1 MEKSGV
7 NVRVLVRALKRH
19 GLLLGQDAAL
29 PNVAGLVA
37 GGPVR
42 GSWWAHPASHEIY
55 RAITSLEDHRDVVV
69 AKLVSGKDTYL
80 HRRLWPALV
89 AVAVA
94 REQWQLDGLS
104 TMAKRLLDAVTKEGE
119 LRTDAIPWAG
129 GAKKDSPGEASR
141 TLQRKLLV
149 HAEEVHTE
157 SGAHAKQLETWER
170 WAGRLGLATNELTA
184 AAGKAKLQHVLAELN
199 ECFAGKG
206 RLPWPR

>member
-1 MEKSGV
+1 MEKSSV
-7 NVRVLVRALKRH
+7 TIRTLMRALKRH

-29 PNVAGLVA
+29 PNVVGSVA

-42 GSWWAHPASHEIY
+42 GSWWAHPASHEMY
-55 RAITSLEDHRDVVV
+55 RATTSLEDHRDVVV
-69 AKLVSGKDTYL
+69 AKLVSGKDTYV

-94 REQWQLDGLS
+94 REPWQLDGLS
-104 TMAKRLLDAVTKEGE
+104 AMAERMLDAVTKDGE

-129 GAKKDSPGEASR
+129 GAERDSPGEASR

-149 HAEEVHTE
+149 HAAEVHTE
-157 SGAHAKQLETWER
+157 SGAHAKQLVTWER
-170 WAGRLGLATNELTA
+170 WAGRAGLATRELTA
-184 AAGKAKLQHVLAELN
+184 AAGKAELEHVLAELN